1 MKDGS
6 YFQGIMKENFAQCD
20 NGLFVSPT
28 FEYTGGFQDN
38 VFHGKGREKSIPNNY
53 SFEGVY
59 DMGKKKSGIM
69 KWRAGQSEY
78 IYDGPFD
85 VNGKFTGM
93 GKLYDPEGRY

>member
-38 VFHGKGREKSIPNNY
+38 VFHGKGR
-53 SFEGVY
+53 
-59 DMGKKKSGIM
+59 
-69 KWRAGQSEY
+69 
-78 IYDGPFD
+78 
-85 VNGKFTGM
+85 
-93 GKLYDPEGRY
+93 